1 MVMQRKV
8 VTEAAPFIAWY
19 AMSSLFKDV
28 SLTCSQIPDFMCQG
42 GDFVAGNGTGS
53 ISIYGSSFPDENFDL
68 KHTKPGMLS
77 MANSGPNTNGCQ
89 FFLTTVPTP
98 HLDGKH
104 VVFGQVVDGMDVVDQ
119 IENTQT
125 GPGDRPVRE
134 VVVENCGQLAG
145 GKAMD

>member
-1 MVMQRKV
+1 
-8 VTEAAPFIAWY
+8 
-19 AMSSLFKDV
+19 
-28 SLTCSQIPDFMCQG
+28 MCQG

-53 ISIYGSSFPDENFDL
+53 ISIYGSSFDDENFEL
-68 KHTKPGMLS
+68 RHTKPGMLS

-104 VVFGQVVDGMDVVDQ
+104 VVFGQVIDGMNVVKQ

-134 VVVENCGQLAG
+134 VVIEDCGQLAG
-145 GKAMD
+145 EKAM